1 VPSDDD
7 APGKTASGSEPS
19 LALGPADRAAAA
31 FLVIAFAAVGL
42 IGLGM
47 LVTGI
52 LTVRFDLIS
61 MAPIA
66 MLIGVLGTIH
76 VRRRQRQDIR
86 MMGPVTWGEHAVLQG
101 IGLLIVTAFCAGAIR
116 GVLVGSSLGLPI
128 AVVTGAI
135 ALSGTIQLR
144 DLLRMRRQRIM
155 CPPKMFAALRL
166 AKTSRSQRS

>member
-1 VPSDDD
+1 MPSDAD
-7 APGKTASGSEPS
+7 APGEAASGSEPS
-19 LALGPADRAAAA
+19 LALSPADTAAAV
-31 FLVIAFAAVGL
+31 FLVIVFVAVGL
-42 IGLGM
+42 IGVGM

-66 MLIGVLGTIH
+66 ILIGVLGTIH
-76 VRRRQRQDIR
+76 VRRRRRQNIR
-86 MMGPVTWGEHAVLQG
+86 MMGPVTWGEHAALQG

-116 GVLVGSSLGLPI
+116 GFLVGSSLGLPI

-144 DLLRMRRQRIM
+144 DILRMRRQRIM
-155 CPPKMFAALRL
+155 CPPHMLAALHL
-166 AKTSRSQRS
+166 AKTSRSPRS